1 MVVKW
6 GVYDGKKCAVSRK
19 NAAFWL
25 KNEHLRLA
33 KNFFGISHLVRRCGG
48 RTGAIFGPIWPR
60 RRGVLAL
67 GRCANRRKRAM
78 GGFCMR
84 RAGWKPRRTTA
95 GDKR

>member
-25 KNEHLRLA
+25 KNEHRRLA
-33 KNFFGISHLVRRCGG
+33 KIFFGIRHLVRRCGG
-48 RTGAIFGPIWPR
+48 RTGAIFGPIRPR
-60 RRGVLAL
+60 RRGDSSF

-78 GGFCMR
+78 RGFCMR
-84 RAGWKPRRTTA
+84 RAGWKLRRTTA
-95 GDKR
+95 RGKR